1 MSQTNP
7 SPLRALAVLLAVLS
21 IGACSQ
27 QESPQQWVAREKA
40 KKGAPLQALPVVKT
54 FEVFLYKDQDLRDPF
69 GPSLEEQNEANNSGP
84 HPDQNRPREALEAYP
99 LDGLKMSGTLGAGK
113 GTEGLVRDPD
123 GVVHRVHVGNYLGQ
137 NYGRIIS
144 IGEDRI
150 DLVELVTNGA
160 GGWMERQASIALGDT
175 KQ

>member
-1 MSQTNP
+1 M
-7 SPLRALAVLLAVLS
+7 
-21 IGACSQ
+21 
-27 QESPQQWVAREKA
+27 
-40 KKGAPLQALPVVKT
+40 
-54 FEVFLYKDQDLRDPF
+54 
-69 GPSLEEQNEANNSGP
+69 
-84 HPDQNRPREALEAYP
+84 
-99 LDGLKMSGTLGAGK
+99 
-113 GTEGLVRDPD
+113 EGLVRDPD

-160 GGWMERQASIALGDT
+160 GGWMERQATIALGDT